1 MKKILIILLAAFS
14 FNASSQIVVTHFNA
28 EWNDPNKVA
37 YIGKLTD
44 CDIVYVDIAKSPKLQ
59 EKHEIIIV
67 PTVVIFKDGEEVK
80 RFQADISFSM
90 KATRKE
96 IQAYYKT
103 RFTWNPRSKLR
114 GIPLRSEERR
124 VGKECRSRW
133 SPYH

>member
-1 MKKILIILLAAFS
+1 MKNILTILLIAFS
-14 FNASSQIVVTHFNA
+14 LTASSQIVVTHFNA
-28 EWNDPNKVA
+28 EWNDPNKVS

-59 EKHEIIIV
+59 KKHEIIIV

-96 IQAYYKT
+96 MQEAIDELLMSD
-103 RFTWNPRSKLR
+103 F
-114 GIPLRSEERR
+114 
-124 VGKECRSRW
+124 
-133 SPYH
+133 

>member
-1 MKKILIILLAAFS
+1 MKKLLLILFVAFS
-14 FNASSQIVVTHFNA
+14 LSVSSQIVVTHFNA

-37 YIGKLTD
+37 FIGKLTV

-96 IQAYYKT
+96 MQGVIDELLMSD
-103 RFTWNPRSKLR
+103 F
-114 GIPLRSEERR
+114 
-124 VGKECRSRW
+124 
-133 SPYH
+133 

>member
-1 MKKILIILLAAFS
+1 MKNILTILLIAFS
-14 FNASSQIVVTHFNA
+14 LSASSQIVVTHFNA
-28 EWNDPNKVA
+28 EWNDPNKVS

-59 EKHEIIIV
+59 KKHEIIIV

-96 IQAYYKT
+96 MQEAIDELLMSD
-103 RFTWNPRSKLR
+103 F
-114 GIPLRSEERR
+114 
-124 VGKECRSRW
+124 
-133 SPYH
+133 

>member
-1 MKKILIILLAAFS
+1 MKNILTILLTAFS
-14 FNASSQIVVTHFNA
+14 LSASSQIVVTHFNA
-28 EWNDPNKVA
+28 EWNDPNKVS

-44 CDIVYVDIAKSPKLQ
+44 CDIVYVDIAKSPKIQ

-96 IQAYYKT
+96 MQEVIDELLMSD
-103 RFTWNPRSKLR
+103 F
-114 GIPLRSEERR
+114 
-124 VGKECRSRW
+124 
-133 SPYH
+133 